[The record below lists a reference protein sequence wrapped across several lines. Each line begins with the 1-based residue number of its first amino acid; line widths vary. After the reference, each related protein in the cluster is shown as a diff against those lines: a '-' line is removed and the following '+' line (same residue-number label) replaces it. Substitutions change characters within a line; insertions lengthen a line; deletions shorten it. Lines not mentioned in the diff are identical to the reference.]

1 MKTFAW
7 ILSLALF
14 AAPGIA
20 QEKSEAPAKP
30 RTVTALRVQLVLSR
44 YKGEQK
50 LSSRPYMMT
59 LVNNRQTTLR
69 QGTEVPIA
77 VATFD
82 KEQGPATSYQYRN
95 VGSTITCTAD
105 PVEAGRYDLQVA
117 VEDSSLGDTR
127 TVGPVNQK
135 AVEAPV
141 FLTRNVSGHAL
152 VRDGETVAL
161 YSATD
166 ATNGE
171 VTKLDVT
178 LTVLK

>member
-1 MKTFAW
+1 VKTFAW

-14 AAPGIA
+14 AAPGMA
-20 QEKSEAPAKP
+20 QEKTDALAKP

-50 LSSRPYMMT
+50 ISSRPYMVT
-59 LVNNRQTTLR
+59 LVNNRATTLR
-69 QGTEVPIA
+69 NGTEVPIA

-82 KEQGPATSYQYRN
+82 KEQGPTTSYQYRN
-95 VGSTITCTAD
+95 VGSTITCSAD
-105 PVEAGRYDLQVA
+105 PVEAGRYDLTVS
-117 VEDSSLGDTR
+117 VEDSALGDTR

-152 VRDGETVAL
+152 MRDGETVPL

-166 ATNGE
+166 GTNGE